1 MKHKDVWEDSWFILI
16 RVILALVIICLCV
29 GFWKTVFAE
38 SLKDKTITHSAYI
51 GDCIKME
58 KMCIYNFDIVRII
71 DGDTV
76 VFKADFLPKPLKP
89 VLSIRVLG
97 VDTPEKGHR
106 AECEKERLLAE
117 KASKFTE
124 YQISHSLKK
133 QIVIHKWGKYGGR
146 VLGDVLLD
154 NKSLSMLLIQNKLAV
169 PYLGGKKI
177 SWCD

>member
-16 RVILALVIICLCV
+16 RVILAGVIICLCV
-29 GFWKTVFAE
+29 GFWKTAFA
-38 SLKDKTITHSAYI
+38 DNH
-51 GDCIKME
+51 CIKME
-58 KMCIYNFDIVRII
+58 KKCVYDFDIVRII

-76 VFKADFLPKPLKP
+76 VFKADFLTNPLKP

-106 AECEKERLLAE
+106 AECEKEKLLAE

-169 PYLGGKKI
+169 PYFGGKKI